1 VTDVVEA
8 VSNPTALVAVRD
20 WVDDVSDGR
29 ADAAIRALPAP
40 SAARLARVVAEALE
54 LGLRRIGVLA
64 WRDLEDVEAG
74 GSELVA
80 HRVGALWAAAGL
92 DVTLRSSAAE
102 GCPSRATRDGYHVVR
117 KAGRYAVFPRV
128 AMRGLVTR
136 RNRPDGLVEVW
147 NGMPFLSP
155 LWARCPRIAVVHHV
169 HAEMWRMV
177 LPPVLARIGETIELR
192 MAPPLYR
199 RTRIVTG
206 SYSSRDDLVS
216 MMGFDPARIDVVPY
230 GIDPRFSP
238 GGTRSKT
245 PLVVAVGRLVP
256 VKRFDL
262 LIDALVDAR
271 RFVPDLEAEI
281 VGDGYE
287 RPHLEQK
294 LRDAGADTWIR
305 LLGHIP
311 DHELLAAYRRAWV
324 VTSTSAR
331 EGWNMTL
338 TEAGACGT
346 PAVASDIVGHR
357 DSVRHETSGLLAEV
371 GHEFTAAL
379 VRVLTDRV
387 FRERLS
393 RGAIERAGELTWE
406 GTAAGTL
413 AALVNE
419 ARAKRSPLN

>member
-1 VTDVVEA
+1 
-8 VSNPTALVAVRD
+8 
-20 WVDDVSDGR
+20 
-29 ADAAIRALPAP
+29 
-40 SAARLARVVAEALE
+40 
-54 LGLRRIGVLA
+54 
-64 WRDLEDVEAG
+64 
-74 GSELVA
+74 
-80 HRVGALWAAAGL
+80 
-92 DVTLRSSAAE
+92 
-102 GCPSRATRDGYHVVR
+102 
-117 KAGRYAVFPRV
+117 
-128 AMRGLVTR
+128 
-136 RNRPDGLVEVW
+136 
-147 NGMPFLSP
+147 
-155 LWARCPRIAVVHHV
+155 
-169 HAEMWRMV
+169 MWRMV